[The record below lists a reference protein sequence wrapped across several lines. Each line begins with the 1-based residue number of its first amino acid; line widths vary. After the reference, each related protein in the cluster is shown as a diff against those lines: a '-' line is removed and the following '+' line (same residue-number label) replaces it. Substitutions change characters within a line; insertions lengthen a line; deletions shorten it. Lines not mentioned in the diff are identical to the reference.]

1 LQLER
6 LRGLED
12 NQLIIESYLNA
23 YRNEINAS
31 SNTIRVSYDALSRLS
46 KHNNAKS
53 FTSMTVEDIQS
64 FLNSLKRPISID
76 PMHKSIGTYNVYL
89 VHLVRFFKWLY
100 YPEYPKNERLKPKC
114 IINLKRIPRREK
126 SIYSPS
132 DLWTAEDDL
141 LFLRYCPSKRIKCYH
156 TVARDSSAR
165 PHEILKIKIKDL
177 VYKSIDGKQYAEIL
191 VNGKTGSRHIPLIN
205 SLPYIK
211 EYLMSE
217 HPTPTNPN
225 SALISGSGKNLGR
238 GISGQAITKIY
249 REYKNKYFPK
259 LLKSDF
265 ELMSSED
272 KTAITELLKK
282 PWNPYIRRHSALT
295 DKSKF
300 LKESILK
307 SHAGWSSLSNMPEIY
322 LHYFGNESSES
333 ILEAYGL
340 KPQAQ
345 TIDKLKS
352 VICPNCSEPN
362 AAQNSKFCTRCKMIL
377 SYTAYSEL
385 QDKQDEI
392 SQLKESMNSLL
403 QALVSK
409 GVLEP
414 TKKDST

>member
-1 LQLER
+1 MQLER
-6 LRGLED
+6 LRRLED
-12 NQLIIESYLNA
+12 NQLTIENYLNA

-31 SNTIRVSYDALSRLS
+31 SNTVKAANDAISRLS
-46 KHNNAKS
+46 KYNNGKL
-53 FTSMTVEDIQS
+53 FKSMTAEDIQR
-64 FLNSLKRPISID
+64 FLNSLKRPVSID
-76 PMHKSIGTYNVYL
+76 PMHKSTGTYNL
-89 VHLVRFFKWLY
+89 NLIHLVRFFKWLY
-100 YPEYPKNERLKPKC
+100 YPEHPKNVRPKPKC
-114 IINLKRIPRREK
+114 ILNLKSIPRREK

-141 LFLRYCPSKRIKCYH
+141 LFLRYCPSKRIKAYH
-156 TVARDSSAR
+156 TIARDSSAR
-165 PHEILKIKIKDL
+165 PHEILKLKIKDL
-177 VYKSIDGKQYAEIL
+177 VYKSVDGKQYAEVL

-205 SLPYIK
+205 SLPYVK

-225 SALISGSGKNLGR
+225 AALISGIGKSLGR
-238 GISGQAITKIY
+238 GLTVQGIAKIY

-259 LLKSDF
+259 LLKS
-265 ELMSSED
+265 EIESVSTED
-272 KTAITELLKK
+272 KTAIAELLKK
-282 PWNPYIRRHSALT
+282 PWNLYIRRHSALT

-307 SHAGWSSLSNMPEIY
+307 SHAGWSSLSNMPQIY

-345 TIDKLKS
+345 AVDKLKP
-352 VICPNCSEPN
+352 VICPNCNESN
-362 AAQNSKFCTRCKMIL
+362 KIDSRFCTKCKMIL
-377 SYTAYSEL
+377 TYTAYSDL

-392 SQLKESMNSLL
+392 GQLKDSMNTLL

-414 TKKDST
+414 TKK

>member
-1 LQLER
+1 MQLER
-6 LRGLED
+6 LRKLED
-12 NQLIIESYLNA
+12 NQLIIEEYLNA

-31 SNTIRVSYDALSRLS
+31 SNTTRVSHDVLSRLS
-46 KHNNAKS
+46 RHNNAKS
-53 FTSMTVEDIQS
+53 FTSMTAEDIQS
-64 FLNSLKRPISID
+64 FLNSLKRPVSID
-76 PMHKSIGTYNVYL
+76 PMHKSTGTYNIYL
-89 VHLVRFFKWLY
+89 IHLVRFFKWLY

-114 IINLKRIPRREK
+114 ILNLKQIPRREK

-132 DLWTAEDDL
+132 DLWTTENDL
-141 LFLRYCPSKRIKCYH
+141 LFLRYCPSKRMKAYH
-156 TVARDSSAR
+156 TIARDSSAR
-165 PHEILKIKIKDL
+165 PHEILKLKIKDL

-225 SALISGSGKNLGR
+225 SALISASGKSLGR
-238 GISGQAITKIY
+238 SLTVQAVTKIY
-249 REYKNKYFPK
+249 REYKNNYFPK

-265 ELMSSED
+265 ELVSSED
-272 KTAITELLKK
+272 KTAIIELLKK

-300 LKESILK
+300 LRESILK
-307 SHAGWSSLSNMPEIY
+307 SHAGWSSLSNMPQIY

-345 TIDKLKS
+345 TVDKLKPL
-352 VICPNCSEPN
+352 ICPNCSEPIK
-362 AAQNSKFCTRCKMIL
+362 QIL
-377 SYTAYSEL
+377 
-385 QDKQDEI
+385 I
-392 SQLKESMNSLL
+392 SVPSVK
-403 QALVSK
+403 
-409 GVLEP
+409 
-414 TKKDST
+414 